1 VSIVGGLDMHRKQIT
16 FDYLD
21 TMTGALRRGKITP
34 ADRPTLREWLGRFA
48 DDPESVRLVVE
59 GCTGWRYVVEECR
72 QAGIDI
78 HVAEPADTASAR
90 GPKRHAKTDKLDAKH
105 LRELLV
111 QGRIPESWIPP
122 EQVLEM
128 RAKVRLYKDLRD
140 ERTGWIQ
147 RIRATL
153 YHQGVPAL
161 PGGVLAASNRA
172 TLEAGAGRS
181 PTGAQAVA
189 VALRQIDRLDAEI
202 DALLAEIRSF
212 AAIQPG
218 CKALQR
224 QYGIGKVTAVIIW
237 AELGDTRRFS
247 ASRHAV
253 RHTGLDI
260 SVYASDGKRTRG
272 HLARQGPPLLRWALF
287 EADRVGSQA
296 HLPRPRL
303 LPPGRRARRRQP
315 RHAVGGPQAGPA
327 RSPHPARA
335 R

>member
-1 VSIVGGLDMHRKQIT
+1 M
-16 FDYLD
+16 
-21 TMTGALRRGKITP
+21 
-34 ADRPTLREWLGRFA
+34 
-48 DDPESVRLVVE
+48 E

-72 QAGIDI
+72 RAGIDI

-140 ERTGWIQ
+140 ERSDWIQ

-161 PGGVLAASNRA
+161 PGGVLAADNRA
-172 TLEAGAGRS
+172 ALEAGKGLS
-181 PTGAQAVA
+181 PAGAQAVT
-189 VALRQIDRLDAEI
+189 VALRQLDRLDGEI
-202 DALLAEIRSF
+202 DALLAEIGWF
-212 AAIQPG
+212 AATQPG

-224 QYGIGKVTAVIIW
+224 HYGIGKLTAVIIW

-260 SVYASDGKRTRG
+260 SVYSSDGKRTRG

-287 EADRVGSQA
+287 AAAKSAAKRTS
-296 HLPRPRL
+296 PTTPTTS
-303 LPPGRRARRRQP
+303 
-315 RHAVGGPQAGPA
+315 
-327 RSPHPARA
+327 RSPSVPAPTAPRCRWPASWPGAVTTPYASSATRRSPRCESWTSRVCLPADQPWWRRGWLLRVTAA
-335 R
+335 RPAWTARIE